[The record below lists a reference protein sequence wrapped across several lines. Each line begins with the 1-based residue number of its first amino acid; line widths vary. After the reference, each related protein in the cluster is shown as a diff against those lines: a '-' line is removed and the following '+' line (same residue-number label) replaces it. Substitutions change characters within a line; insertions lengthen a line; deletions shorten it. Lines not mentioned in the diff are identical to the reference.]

1 MRRLP
6 LFSLLALTL
15 AAVFAPSASAF
26 SLPTS
31 TWTPGVDQTVPIQP
45 LLQVGAQVSPLTRV
59 RVIIQKS
66 NPLADSRVI
75 AMAAHAAV
83 VEEFGVIPA
92 FTADLTLQSVLAL
105 ATNPN
110 VRYVSLDA
118 ITNKHSAIDAS
129 NLQTI
134 YPLDIAAPAVWNPTS
149 GTGATG
155 RGVTVAVI
163 DTGLDLQHAD
173 FHGNASAINVNAIA
187 AGKTVRPDYQGD
199 SVGYG
204 KNINPNS
211 AGTQDGYG
219 HGTHVAGIIAAE
231 NPNGQYIGVAPNA
244 SVIGVKVA
252 DDGGMA
258 FESDLLRGLDWVYL
272 NQAARHIRV
281 VNLSVGTGRPGSYAT
296 SPIDAAVERLWHNGV
311 TVVVAAGNAGNAPD
325 AVSYAPG
332 NDPYVITVGCL
343 DDNLTASTTADDSL
357 CPISSRGLTQDGFA
371 KPDVIAPGRK
381 VTSTLASGNPVL
393 AQEYP
398 ERITPDGRHL
408 RMSGTSMATPVVS
421 GTVALLLERFPN
433 LTPDQIKNI
442 LTSSAGSYPGE
453 PDHAGAV
460 NALAAFTRAPSA
472 SSAPNMGVAA
482 LPGLNL
488 ATGFGS
494 VLFDG
499 SRWVSSTWD
508 GSRWVSST
516 WDGSRWVASSWDGSG
531 WVSSSWDGSRWVSS
545 AWDGSRWV
553 GSSWDGSRWVASS
566 WDGSRWVSSSWD
578 ASHWVGSSWDGSRWV
593 ASSWDGSRWVV
604 STWDGSRWVSSS
616 WDGSRWVGS
625 SWDGSRWVSSAWN
638 SSTWDAAALDD

>member
-1 MRRLP
+1 MRR
-6 LFSLLALTL
+6 FSLLFLLALIV
-15 AAVFAPSASAF
+15 AAVSAPGASAQSVPTTGIVASVER
-26 SLPTS
+26 SL
-31 TWTPGVDQTVPIQP
+31 PIQP
-45 LLQVGAQVSPLTRV
+45 LLQAGAQLTPLSRV
-59 RVIIQKS
+59 RVIIQKT
-66 NPLADSRVI
+66 NALADSRLI
-75 AMAAHAAV
+75 AIGAQAVV
-83 VEEFGVIPA
+83 VEEFGIIPA
-92 FTADLTLQSVLAL
+92 FIADLTLGNVLKL
-105 ATNPN
+105 AANPN
-110 VRYVSLDA
+110 VRYVSLDGLA
-118 ITNKHSAIDAS
+118 RKHADPIDAS
-129 NLQTI
+129 KLRTT
-134 YPLDIAAPAVWNPTS
+134 YPVDVDAPAVWNPTAGS
-149 GTGATG
+149 GATG
-155 RGVTVAVI
+155 LGVTVAVI

-173 FHGNASAINVNAIA
+173 FHGNVSAVNVNAIA
-187 AGKTVRPDYQGD
+187 AGTVVRPDFNGD
-199 SVGYG
+199 SVGFG
-204 KNINPNS
+204 KNIGTTP

-231 NPNGQYIGVAPNA
+231 NPDGQYIGIAPNA
-244 SVIGVKVA
+244 TVIGVKVS

-258 FESDLLRGLDWVYL
+258 FESDLLRGLNWVYL
-272 NQAARHIRV
+272 NRSAQHIRV
-281 VNLSVGTGRPGSYAT
+281 LNMSVGTGAPGSYAT
-296 SPIDAAVERLWHNGV
+296 SPIDAAVERLWDSGV
-311 TVVVAAGNAGNAPD
+311 TVVVAAGNQGNAPD

-516 WDGSRWVASSWDGSG
+516 WDGSRWVDSSWDGSRWVASSWDGSG

-553 GSSWDGSRWVASS
+553 GSSWDGSRWV
-566 WDGSRWVSSSWD
+566 VSS
-578 ASHWVGSSWDGSRWV
+578 
-593 ASSWDGSRWVV
+593 
-604 STWDGSRWVSSS
+604 WDGSRWVSSS